1 MANIYYDDPLAAD
14 YMAREYGVKYEEVP
28 ELEVDSNAY
37 IMTLYTDD
45 GLYEGP
51 KHFTITPDS
60 LHIFEPK
67 AWDLGMD
74 EYENIYE
81 HYKEWYLSND
91 EGVWDGRPIKIIRR
105 ENKPFFWPK
114 GGDDE

>member
-67 AWDLGMD
+67 VGDLVSYNKCLKDNYGIFHEPD
-74 EYENIYE
+74 PEYKDNFKGI
-81 HYKEWYLSND
+81 
-91 EGVWDGRPIKIIRR
+91 PIIQR